1 MIDKSGGGVVASFSV
16 DRAPG
21 PVYRVGNAETTALS
35 GVDMLAFIGQ
45 TELIIIVL
53 GILLLFG
60 GRKIPELARG
70 LGSGIREFQQGLK
83 DKGGKKSLPDQDDD
97 PDSPGERQDD

>member
-1 MIDKSGGGVVASFSV
+1 
-16 DRAPG
+16 
-21 PVYRVGNAETTALS
+21 
-35 GVDMLAFIGQ
+35 MLAFIGQ

-83 DKGGKKSLPDQDDD
+83 DKGATKKSVPEDSDEDDTA
-97 PDSPGERQDD
+97 PGA